1 MDEEGAHRP
10 EHGERERR
18 GETAEDILH
27 QVPDVGAREGVPL
40 QPILDQAASDRDRA
54 RPLPHGA
61 ADQDLVPESADEVEK
76 GAQDGEHE
84 HCTVPHV
91 ALRPPLPVRA
101 PPRPVRTLGHIGRV
115 LARRARST
123 RCPVPRDVRRAEL
136 LKRLSSLLPLSAG
149 LGHRHDSY
157 VTGRLAR

>member
-1 MDEEGAHRP
+1 MYLSDR
-10 EHGERERR
+10 HGERERR

-101 PPRPVRTLGHIGRV
+101 PPRPVRTL
-115 LARRARST
+115 
-123 RCPVPRDVRRAEL
+123 DVRRAEL